1 MPYHPPA
8 ADTCPRADIL
18 APIRSTGR
26 ELRNFP
32 PTKATVMDT
41 SEKQIKRIV
50 LDRMERCSVCH
61 RGFEPDDVHV
71 LSRKSDMWML
81 MVSCG
86 ECQARNFVAAVI
98 GDGDAEEA
106 QLALR
111 RLGEEHVR
119 ARVEIE
125 TGDEGAPGE
134 PVSVDDVIEMHQFL
148 QGFDGDFLAL
158 FRDP

>member
-1 MPYHPPA
+1 
-8 ADTCPRADIL
+8 
-18 APIRSTGR
+18 
-26 ELRNFP
+26 
-32 PTKATVMDT
+32 MDT

-119 ARVEIE
+119 TRTGIE
-125 TGDEGAPGE
+125 PEDDGVPGE
-134 PVSVDDVIEMHQFL
+134 PVSVDDVIEIHQFL
-148 QGFDGDFLAL
+148 QEFDGDFKAL
-158 FRDP
+158 FQDR

>member
-1 MPYHPPA
+1 
-8 ADTCPRADIL
+8 
-18 APIRSTGR
+18 
-26 ELRNFP
+26 
-32 PTKATVMDT
+32 MDT

-119 ARVEIE
+119 TRTSIE
-125 TGDEGAPGE
+125 PEAEGAPGE
-134 PVSVDDVIEMHQFL
+134 PVSVDDVIEIHQFL
-148 QGFDGDFLAL
+148 QEFDGDFKAL
-158 FRDP
+158 FRDA

>member
-1 MPYHPPA
+1 
-8 ADTCPRADIL
+8 
-18 APIRSTGR
+18 
-26 ELRNFP
+26 
-32 PTKATVMDT
+32 MDT

-119 ARVEIE
+119 TRADIE
-125 TGDEGAPGE
+125 PEDEGVPGE
-134 PVSVDDVIEMHQFL
+134 PVSVDDVIEIHQFL
-148 QGFDGDFLAL
+148 QGFDGDFQAL
-158 FRDP
+158 FRDR

>member
-1 MPYHPPA
+1 
-8 ADTCPRADIL
+8 
-18 APIRSTGR
+18 
-26 ELRNFP
+26 
-32 PTKATVMDT
+32 MDT

-119 ARVEIE
+119 TRTSIE
-125 TGDEGAPGE
+125 PEAEGALGE
-134 PVSVDDVIEMHQFL
+134 PVSVDDVIEVHQFL
-148 QGFDGDFLAL
+148 EGFDGDFKAL
-158 FRDP
+158 FRDE

>member
-1 MPYHPPA
+1 
-8 ADTCPRADIL
+8 
-18 APIRSTGR
+18 
-26 ELRNFP
+26 
-32 PTKATVMDT
+32 MDT

-119 ARVEIE
+119 TRTSIE
-125 TGDEGAPGE
+125 PEDEAEPGD
-134 PVSVDDVIEMHQFL
+134 PVSVDDVIEIHQFL
-148 QGFDGDFLAL
+148 QGFDGDFKAL
-158 FRDP
+158 FRD

>member
-1 MPYHPPA
+1 
-8 ADTCPRADIL
+8 
-18 APIRSTGR
+18 
-26 ELRNFP
+26 
-32 PTKATVMDT
+32 MDT

-119 ARVEIE
+119 TGTDIE
-125 TGDEGAPGE
+125 PEDEGEPGE
-134 PVSVDDVIEMHQFL
+134 PVSVDDVIEIHQFL
-148 QGFDGDFLAL
+148 QGFDGDFKAL
-158 FRDP
+158 FRDR

>member
-1 MPYHPPA
+1 
-8 ADTCPRADIL
+8 
-18 APIRSTGR
+18 
-26 ELRNFP
+26 
-32 PTKATVMDT
+32 MDT

-119 ARVEIE
+119 TRTEIE
-125 TGDEGAPGE
+125 PEDEGVPGD
-134 PVSVDDVIEMHQFL
+134 PVSVDDVLEVHQFL
-148 QGFDGDFLAL
+148 QGFDGDFKAL
-158 FRDP
+158 FRDQ